1 VVERSVKQFDAIHS
15 AQTGGGTGTA
25 ACATDPSY
33 VMEGVDN
40 AIGVYRAAR
49 GALQYGSFSPAS
61 FLTSVYHAGDTV
73 ANPQM

>member
-1 VVERSVKQFDAIHS
+1 
-15 AQTGGGTGTA
+15 
-25 ACATDPSY
+25 
-33 VMEGVDN
+33 MEGVDN